1 MRTHKSQTLTF
12 TSIHISYLTLQS
24 VCPQNNFD
32 IVKDQHQ
39 IDLRDAHTNPREHSG
54 MQTLRGLRYLSQI
67 HSHSHAIEALGY
79 LIST

>member
-1 MRTHKSQTLTF
+1 MRTHESQTLTF

-32 IVKDQHQ
+32 IVKDYHQ
-39 IDLRDAHTNPREHSG
+39 IDLRDPREHSG
-54 MQTLRGLRYLSQI
+54 TQTLRGLRYLSQI
-67 HSHSHAIEALGY
+67 HSHAIEALGY